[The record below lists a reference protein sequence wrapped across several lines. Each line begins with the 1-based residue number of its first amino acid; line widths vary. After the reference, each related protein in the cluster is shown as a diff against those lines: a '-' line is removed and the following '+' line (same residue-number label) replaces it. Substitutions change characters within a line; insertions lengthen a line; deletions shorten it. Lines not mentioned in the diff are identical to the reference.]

1 MKTCLIL
8 LLIASAALSARAQT
22 FYLPPGTTFVRA
34 VVSVETTA
42 LTDSTWQAFAQRTSS
57 LLATSGHS
65 PVGSLASLATTTG
78 RPEVAVAPVV
88 PYGLSANGRRAM
100 QTAVA
105 NPGRCVAVIPHHP
118 GRMFMTGND
127 GFNFNRLDN
136 SVAADTLFE
145 FTPAFPVPAI
155 FLAGERDNLSGF
167 IMPTENCLVGRR
179 GGNAPWCTI
188 TEPNTTH
195 TGMAMPAAL
204 VTTILEGMMQRRLPA
219 TNWPANQSPTLLPI
233 DVTTGWFGNPAT
245 KQIAAYSSYTGDRSK
260 AVWLPDEASA
270 NAWAAYVVAQPFEI
284 PPQSVVLPS
293 SVSNLQVFDPANN
306 AIHPSDQS
314 GGTSGEAAWKVCG
327 NLQTADF
334 CYVAAHGS
342 AIYSVPSEV
351 QAAEWIRPMEGAA
364 SFTGTTLL
372 SFTLTRDADVFIAHH
387 SAITTKPAWLSS
399 WADTGLDL
407 TLNTG
412 NTLFSAPSVMRLFK
426 KSYTSGQTVE
436 LGSNGGG
443 AQSRMYLTI
452 IKPASAGGDEVS
464 LVVSDANAAE
474 AGLGPGSFTVTRG
487 TQTVGAVTIAYTVTG
502 TATSSADYVA
512 LSGSVMIPDGQS
524 SAAVTVTPLDD
535 ALMEGAETVVL
546 TLQSGAGYTLG
557 ATTSGAITLADDE
570 GVVKPQV
577 GISFSA
583 TDVVEGAAAE
593 LHVTL
598 TRTGATDA
606 ALPVSLS
613 VTGDAGSGDYAEF
626 SLNRTIPIGSTSLSF
641 AITLLDDAVIEPA
654 ETLTLTVIPT
664 LAYDAATNAAA
675 TLTITDDDTPAPAG
689 QEDLRFPAG
698 TVIDITALYPTV
710 IPDDGLDDTAGLQQ
724 ALNDH
729 ADQNRILW
737 LRNGIYHLSDT
748 LEVAGSQRFNTIQG
762 QSRDGV
768 ILRLLPNSAGFE
780 SGAATPKPMINIA
793 PGGSADRFQN
803 ELYNVTLDTGT
814 GNPSALGLR
823 WISNNQGGIR
833 RVRLISPQ
841 NAEGVGLQLN
851 NGLNGPLLIKEVIV
865 EGFRIGIQTGNAV
878 NSAILEHCTVR
889 NQGFCGLYNVQQIVT
904 ARRLVSEQ
912 SLAIPALINGDSLNA
927 AGHWFGLVTLVD
939 CEFTC
944 TAAGAMHALTGVG
957 NLSAHRITISGYTN
971 AALARYASYTGLP
984 AADVPLSGPGITR
997 WLKSHATANA
1007 ALLEARQFPA
1017 NPMTMAGLE
1026 VLETPEVPWDDPT
1039 TWVNAADFATG
1050 DGVTDDTAALQA
1062 AVDSMKPGG
1071 ANFGKTTLVLPG
1083 GKTFLIQGTIE
1094 ISGPVRRIIG
1104 TKGRVLGGNG
1114 IGRLRIVDSGAN
1126 DAPLL
1131 RIERLSGFAS
1141 QFVLEHASKRSV
1153 AVANTT
1159 GVRFEGR
1166 GRGDFFIEDCVGGQ
1180 HSFTS
1185 SGQRIWA
1192 RSFNAEGAGTKIV
1205 NDSATLWI
1213 LGLKTEKYGTVL
1225 ATRNG
1230 GWSEVWGG
1238 LIYRVD
1244 LTTDDAAPMFEIT
1257 DAHATLTGI
1266 GEYDATVNQTRNY
1279 ANLVTEARGGTTL
1292 TADRAFFTGG
1302 TRHNGS
1308 RILYL
1313 YAGAASV
1320 ALTPWQHWQMHTPGA
1335 SGLESGDLDHDGK
1348 SDLLEYALG
1357 TDPAVSDAGRQPLL
1371 TSTHFEV
1378 RLPAQGRSDLH
1389 YIIEQSATLLPGS
1402 WTEATPSTAYLDP
1415 WTHEEVFQAPVA
1427 PDQPSIFFRLRVVR
1441 VL

>member
-1 MKTCLIL
+1 MTRCLFL
-8 LLIASAALSARAQT
+8 LLLASAALSARAQS
-22 FYLPPGTTFVRA
+22 FYLPPGIPFVRA

-42 LTDSTWQAFAQRTSS
+42 LTDATWQVFAQRTSS
-57 LLATSGHS
+57 LLATSGHN
-65 PVGSLASLATTTG
+65 PVGSLASLAASTG

-105 NPGRCVAVIPHHP
+105 NPGRCAAVIPHHP

-136 SVAADTLFE
+136 SVAADTLFD

-167 IMPTENCLVGRR
+167 VMPAENCLVGRR
-179 GGNAPWCTI
+179 GGNAPWCVI
-188 TEPNTTH
+188 TEPNVTH

-219 TNWPANQSPTLLPI
+219 ANWPATESPTLLPI
-233 DVTTGWFGNPAT
+233 DLTTGWLGNPAT
-245 KQIAAYSSYTGDRSK
+245 KQIAAYSSYSGDRSK
-260 AVWLPDEASA
+260 AVWLPDEVSA

-284 PPQSVVLPS
+284 PPQTVVLPS
-293 SVSNLQVFDPANN
+293 SVSNLQVYDPANN

-327 NLQTADF
+327 HLQTADL

-342 AIYSVPSEV
+342 AIYRVPTEV
-351 QAAEWIRPMEGAA
+351 QGAEWIRPMEGAA
-364 SFTGTTLL
+364 SFTGATLL
-372 SFTLTRDADVFIAHH
+372 SFTLTRDADIFIAHH
-387 SAITTKPAWLSS
+387 SAIPTKPAWLTS
-399 WADTGLDL
+399 WTDTGLDL
-407 TLNTG
+407 MLSTG
-412 NTLFSAPSVMRLFK
+412 NKLFSEPSVMRLFK
-426 KSYTSGQTVE
+426 KSFTSGQVVE
-436 LGSNGGG
+436 LGPNGGG
-443 AQSRMYLTI
+443 AQSRMYLPI
-452 IKPASAGGDEVS
+452 LKPASAGGSEVS
-464 LVVSDANAAE
+464 LVISDSNAAE
-474 AGLGPGSFTVTRG
+474 AGLDPGSFTASRG
-487 TQTVGAVTIAYTVTG
+487 TQTVGAITG
-502 TATSSADYVA
+502 MDTS
-512 LSGSVMIPDGQS
+512 
-524 SAAVTVTPLDD
+524 
-535 ALMEGAETVVL
+535 
-546 TLQSGAGYTLG
+546 
-557 ATTSGAITLADDE
+557 
-570 GVVKPQV
+570 
-577 GISFSA
+577 
-583 TDVVEGAAAE
+583 
-593 LHVTL
+593 
-598 TRTGATDA
+598 
-606 ALPVSLS
+606 
-613 VTGDAGSGDYAEF
+613 
-626 SLNRTIPIGSTSLSF
+626 
-641 AITLLDDAVIEPA
+641 
-654 ETLTLTVIPT
+654 
-664 LAYDAATNAAA
+664 
-675 TLTITDDDTPAPAG
+675 APAG
-689 QEDLRFPAG
+689 QEDFRFPAG
-698 TVIDITALYPTV
+698 TVVDVTALYPNV

-833 RVRLISPQ
+833 QVRIVSPQ
-841 NAEGVGLQLN
+841 NAEGVGLQLS

-889 NQGFCGLYNVQQIVT
+889 NQGFCGLYNVQQVVT

-912 SLAIPALINGDSLNA
+912 SLAVPALINGDSLNGA
-927 AGHWFGLVTLVD
+927 AHWFGLVTLVD

-944 TAAGAMHALTGVG
+944 TATGAMHAITGVG
-957 NLSAHRITISGYTN
+957 NLTAHRVTISGYAN

-1039 TWVNAADFATG
+1039 TWVNAAGFATG

-1114 IGRLRIVDSGAN
+1114 IGRLRIVDGGAS

-1141 QFVLEHASKRSV
+1141 QFVLEHASKRAV
-1153 AVANTT
+1153 AVVNTT

-1180 HSFTS
+1180 HSFTQ

-1257 DAHATLTGI
+1257 EAHATLTGI

-1279 ANLVTEARGGTTL
+1279 ANLVTETRGGTTL

-1320 ALTPWQHWQMHTPGA
+1320 ALTPWQHWQMHTPGS
-1335 SGLESGDLDHDGK
+1335 SGIETGDLDHDGM

-1357 TDPAVSDAGRQPLL
+1357 TDPAVSDAMRQPVI
-1371 TSTHFEV
+1371 TPMHFEA
-1378 RLPAQGRSDLH
+1378 RLPSQGRSDLE
-1389 YIIEQSATLLPGS
+1389 YIIEQSTNLLPGS
-1402 WTEATPSTAYLDP
+1402 WTAVTPGSAYLDP
-1415 WTHEEVFQAPVA
+1415 LTHEAVFQTPLAPH
-1427 PDQPSIFFRLRVVR
+1427 QPKSFFRLRMVR
-1441 VL
+1441 VM